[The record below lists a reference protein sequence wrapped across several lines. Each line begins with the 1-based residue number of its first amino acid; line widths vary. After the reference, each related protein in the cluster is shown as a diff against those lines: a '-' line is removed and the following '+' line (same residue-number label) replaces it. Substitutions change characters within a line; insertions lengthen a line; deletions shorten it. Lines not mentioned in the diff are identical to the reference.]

1 MRIKIKMIIYK
12 YLILYIYISIAW
24 KRQRRMLLETDI
36 FISLNTLPEILK
48 NHAEYLLFTWLSY
61 IYLSIYLTIYL
72 YLSLYYIHHNFHV
85 DLLTWI
91 DFMNKE
97 SCRKKND
104 YI

>member
-61 IYLSIYLTIYL
+61 IYLSIYLSN
-72 YLSLYYIHHNFHV
+72 YLSLSISILYP
-85 DLLTWI
+85 
-91 DFMNKE
+91 
-97 SCRKKND
+97 S
-104 YI
+104 